1 MWTVRFPEIPTT
13 PKLKNRASATDHER
27 THIGVGMIKPAETEL
42 PHAVQLERGFPLL
55 SFESS
60 LEQAYRQHHLRSVHW
75 RVLVCLVGGISF
87 SLWAV
92 LANRSGIGP
101 IAESELITFL
111 RTWVIRPLSLALLV
125 TALIR
130 PLYLRTWFYLAPIAL
145 AVNGVIASS
154 STAGLVVAGH
164 PHAFVAMVAGLL
176 GVLLLLG
183 FLFWQVLFLG
193 VVIAGSYTLMLLSMD
208 ASASTVSFEVT
219 VLVAMVVLSLV
230 FSYSLEN
237 SQRKAFLQ
245 TNILEALGRLDS
257 LTGLRNRRALDEG
270 ISSLW
275 QQGVRDNKPLGLLLL
290 DVDAFKAYNDT
301 YGHQAGDRCLKAIAN
316 VLAASEQRPLDMA
329 ARVGG
334 EEFAVLCYSPT
345 SEHIQITG
353 EKIIASI
360 RGLRVPHAASDV
372 ADHVTVSLGAV
383 LVQPRPERSPES
395 FFQFADQALYE
406 AKQSGKDR
414 MVVHDVGY
422 DSVVTGVFKHIDVA

>member
-1 MWTVRFPEIPTT
+1 MA
-13 PKLKNRASATDHER
+13 KLKNRGPGTDHDR
-27 THIGVGMIKPAETEL
+27 TDLAVSMTKPIETEL
-42 PHAVQLERGFPLL
+42 PQAAQLERGFPLL
-55 SFESS
+55 SFEPS
-60 LEQAYRQHHLRSVHW
+60 LERDYRRHHLLSVHV
-75 RVLVCLVGGISF
+75 RVLVCLLGGIVF

-92 LANRSGIGP
+92 LANRSGIEP
-101 IAESELITFL
+101 VAESELTVFL
-111 RTWVIRPLSLALLV
+111 RTWIIRPLSLALLV
-125 TALIR
+125 TALVR
-130 PLYLRTWFYLAPIAL
+130 PLYLRVWFYLAPIAL

-183 FLFWQVLFLG
+183 FLFWQVFFLG
-193 VVIAGSYTLMLLSMD
+193 MVIAGSYALFLVSMD
-208 ASASTVSFEVT
+208 APASVVNFEVT
-219 VLVAMVVLSLV
+219 VLLAMVALSLV

-245 TNILEALGRLDS
+245 TAILEALGRLDS

-270 ISSLW
+270 IRSLW
-275 QQGVRDNKPLGLLLL
+275 QQGIRDEKPLGLLLL
-290 DVDAFKAYNDT
+290 DVDAFKAYNDN
-301 YGHQAGDRCLKAIAN
+301 YGHLAGDRCLKAIAT

-329 ARVGG
+329 ARAGG

-345 SEHIQITG
+345 SEHLQIAG
-353 EKIIASI
+353 EKILANV
-360 RGLRVPHAASDV
+360 RGLQIAHAASDV
-372 ADHVTVSLGAV
+372 AEYVTVSIGAV
-383 LVQPRPERSPES
+383 LVQPTPERSPES

-422 DSVVTGVFKHIDVA
+422 DSVVTGVFKHTDVA